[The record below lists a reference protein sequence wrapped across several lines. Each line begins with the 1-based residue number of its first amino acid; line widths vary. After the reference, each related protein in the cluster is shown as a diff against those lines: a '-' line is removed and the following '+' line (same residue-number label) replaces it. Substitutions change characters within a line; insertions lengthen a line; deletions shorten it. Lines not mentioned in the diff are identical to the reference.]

1 MIFLIE
7 LGKIFRRKFNYLFS
21 IIILTISLGVLY
33 KMDSLTNFYDYTE
46 VDVIFNIIFKIIL
59 ILVIF
64 IHIEKTILQKL
75 AHLL

>member
-46 VDVIFNIIFKIIL
+46 VDVIFN
-59 ILVIF
+59 F

>member
-46 VDVIFNIIFKIIL
+46 VDVIFNIIF
-59 ILVIF
+59 
-64 IHIEKTILQKL
+64 
-75 AHLL
+75 